1 MSPRTTFFLALAAV
15 LAAGIPLLRLTAPP
29 TFAATAP
36 AASAATGCERV
47 YATVRFTGSPVQG
60 ILRWEGKDIATLPS
74 GCPSPWETEL
84 LLPTPLSLLELEAEF
99 HWPEGS
105 PQQAVTISLEPPN
118 QPARQDTQWA
128 EDDSLNL
135 HTIFTFNW

>member
-29 TFAATAP
+29 TLAAAAP
-36 AASAATGCERV
+36 AAPSATGCERV
-47 YATVRFTGSPVQG
+47 YATVRFTGDPAQG
-60 ILRWEGKDIATLPS
+60 VLRWEGKDIATLPA

-84 LLPTPLSLLELEAEF
+84 LLPVPLSLLELEAEF

-105 PQQAVTISLEPPN
+105 PQQAVTISLEPAG
-118 QPARQDTQWA
+118 QPARQDTQWSG
-128 EDDSLNL
+128 EGSPEL